1 MSKPSLSFLSE
12 GEIEAIHNASLQVLE
27 NTGIRTA
34 SKEALDILREAGAK
48 VDYGENLA
56 TIPKNLVEE
65 ALRRAPKTIKY
76 CARNPKYDVLLDKKE
91 THFITGGIDI
101 PFIRDWET
109 GEHRFSTNEDLA
121 RWMKIADYLD
131 NIHFVWVTLAA
142 GDVPPQMRSLTQL
155 VTTLSNTEKHV
166 EYEAHSVKE
175 AQYMLEI
182 AAAIAGGKEELRERP
197 IISVVQCPVS
207 PLTFEEGSIEA
218 AIEFARAGIPVVYM
232 DMPLAIE
239 TSPATLAGTLVI
251 ISCENL
257 AGLVIS
263 EFASP
268 GAPVVYS
275 TAACTAD
282 PSSGAAVESSEAN
295 LLNLASAQI
304 AHYYGLPC
312 EVTAHGSMSKTL
324 DMQAGYEM
332 TAGVNQ
338 SLRADII
345 CGLGALD
352 SGLYASPEKLVID
365 NEIVDRTFKFACGL
379 EVNDD
384 TLAVDIIHKVGP
396 GGIFLGEKHTLRHYK
411 ELGVPQLSDRSTF
424 EAWEKKGAKPID
436 EVAKEKVKEIL
447 ATHKP
452 APIAEKVQGEISQI
466 LKRAEAEFLKKNC
479 NFL

>member
-12 GEIEAIHNASLQVLE
+12 GEIEAIHNATLQVLE
-27 NTGIRTA
+27 NTGVKVM
-34 SKEALDILREAGAK
+34 SKRALDILRDAGAK
-48 VDYGENLA
+48 VDYGKNLV
-56 TIPKNLVEE
+56 TIPRNLVEE

-76 CARNPKYDVLLDKKE
+76 CARNPRYDVLLDKKE

-109 GEHRFSTNEDLA
+109 GERRFSTNEDLA
-121 RWMKIADYLD
+121 RWMRIADYLD
-131 NIHFVWVTLAA
+131 NVHFVWVTLAA
-142 GDVPPQMRSLTQL
+142 GDVLPRMRSLTQL

-166 EYEAHSVKE
+166 EYEAHSARE
-175 AQYMLEI
+175 AQYMIEI
-182 AAAIAGGKEELRERP
+182 AAAIAGGKEELRKRP
-197 IISVVQCPVS
+197 IISALQCPVS

-218 AIEFARAGIPVVYM
+218 AIEFAGAGIPVVYM
-232 DMPLAIE
+232 DMPLAME

-251 ISCENL
+251 ITCENL

-263 EFASP
+263 EFVSP

-282 PSSGAAVESSEAN
+282 PSSGAAVESAEAN
-295 LLNLASAQI
+295 LFNLASAQI

-332 TAGVNQ
+332 AAGVNQ
-338 SLRADII
+338 SLCADIV

-352 SGLYASPEKLVID
+352 SGLCGSPEKLVID
-365 NEIVDRTFKFACGL
+365 NEIVDGALRFTGGL

-384 TLAVDIIHKVGP
+384 TLAVDIVHKVGP
-396 GGIFLGEKHTLRHYK
+396 GGIFLGEKHTLKHYK
-411 ELGVPQLSDRSTF
+411 ELGVPKLSNRDSF
-424 EAWEKKGAKPID
+424 EAWQKKGSKSID

-447 ATHKP
+447 ATHRP
-452 APIAEKVQGEISQI
+452 APIAEKALEEISQI
-466 LKRAEAEFLKKNC
+466 LKRAEVEFLGKE
-479 NFL
+479 L